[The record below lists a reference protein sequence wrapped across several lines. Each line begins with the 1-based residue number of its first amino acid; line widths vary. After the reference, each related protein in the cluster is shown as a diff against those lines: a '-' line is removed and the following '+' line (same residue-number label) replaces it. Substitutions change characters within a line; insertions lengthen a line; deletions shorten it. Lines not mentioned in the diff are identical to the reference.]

1 MMPLNVMN
9 CTSKEDICGISV
21 VKKLGEPA
29 RRLRRMLI
37 DVHVNVKIL
46 RWLLWIYASAVVGRT
61 LTKRVLVS
69 RDFIDESARTSEKQM
84 ETLNYFQHILSYSY
98 GYDVMGKNIWA
109 SRKNTA
115 FKNIFKLEGLLNP

>member
-1 MMPLNVMN
+1 MTPLHVTN
-9 CTSKEDICGISV
+9 CTSKGDIGGISV

-46 RWLLWIYASAVVGRT
+46 RWRLWIYASAVVGRS

-69 RDFIDESARTSEKQM
+69 RDFTDESTGTSEKQM
-84 ETLNYFQHILSYSY
+84 ETLNYFQHTLYYI
-98 GYDVMGKNIWA
+98 
-109 SRKNTA
+109 
-115 FKNIFKLEGLLNP
+115 